1 MQTKTLLTLC
11 ASLAFSMASSGNAVA
26 EDWKSLLNA
35 VNSGVNAQPH
45 TNQVLQQGR
54 QALDTAQTLQQAG
67 NLTELLM
74 QRTGVTQAQAAGGAG
89 ALFQIAK
96 NKMQADAFAQLEQ
109 SVPGLQGMLG
119 AVPALTQSGGLA
131 GRLSALAGKSGGTA
145 GDLISVV
152 SSFQQQGM
160 SPAMVQQFI
169 PVLIEYVKAQGNEAL
184 VNSLSAAL
192 IGR

>member
-1 MQTKTLLTLC
+1 MQAKTLLALC
-11 ASLAFSMASSGNAVA
+11 ASLAFSMASTGNAEA

-35 VNSGVNAQPH
+35 VNAQPH
-45 TNQVLQQGR
+45 ASQVLQQGG
-54 QALDTAQTLQQAG
+54 QALSAAQTLQQAG

-131 GRLSALAGKSGGTA
+131 GRLSALAGNSGGTA

-152 SSFQQQGM
+152 SAFQQQGM

-169 PVLIEYVKAQGNEAL
+169 PVVIEYVKAQGNEAL

-192 IGR
+192 IGH

>member
-1 MQTKTLLTLC
+1 MQAKTLLTLC
-11 ASLAFSMASSGNAVA
+11 ASLAFSIASIGNAVA

-169 PVLIEYVKAQGNEAL
+169 PVVIEYVKAQGNEAL
-184 VNSLSAAL
+184 VNSLSAAF

>member
-1 MQTKTLLTLC
+1 MQAKILLTLC
-11 ASLAFSMASSGNAVA
+11 ASLAFSIASIGNAEA

-192 IGR
+192 IGH

>member
-1 MQTKTLLTLC
+1 MQAKTLLTLC

-184 VNSLSAAL
+184 VNSLSAAF

>member
-1 MQTKTLLTLC
+1 MQAKTLLTLC
-11 ASLAFSMASSGNAVA
+11 ASLAFSIASSGNAVA

-184 VNSLSAAL
+184 VNSLSAAF

>member
-1 MQTKTLLTLC
+1 MQAKTLLTLC
-11 ASLAFSMASSGNAVA
+11 ASLAFSIASSGNAVA

-152 SSFQQQGM
+152 SAFQQQGM

-169 PVLIEYVKAQGNEAL
+169 PVVIEYVKAQGNEAL

>member
-1 MQTKTLLTLC
+1 MQAKTLLTLC
-11 ASLAFSMASSGNAVA
+11 ASLAFSMTSIGNAVA

-35 VNSGVNAQPH
+35 VNSGVSAQPH

-169 PVLIEYVKAQGNEAL
+169 PVVIEYVKAQGNEAL
-184 VNSLSAAL
+184 VNSLSAAF